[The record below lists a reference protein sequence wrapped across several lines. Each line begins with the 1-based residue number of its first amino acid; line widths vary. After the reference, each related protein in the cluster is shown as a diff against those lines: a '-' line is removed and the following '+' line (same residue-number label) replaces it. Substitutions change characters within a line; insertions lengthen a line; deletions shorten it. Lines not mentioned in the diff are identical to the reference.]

1 MKKLIL
7 VLPILLLLIQC
18 KSQDKLLDEIL
29 LKNYEQHFISSGD
42 NFPDISL
49 FDNDRYKFLISL
61 HNGFHENE
69 IRKKLNWSD
78 KEFKYQVEL
87 LKNNGYLKEKNGSLF
102 PSISIIMNNE
112 GQELFKQAEQVA
124 EDIAQS
130 IIMIDPLMKQKYFT
144 MEVADKYSYVDFNFF
159 LLSDV
164 LLDNW
169 QINNVEND
177 FLKKKRT
184 LRHGKRYYIQLA
196 EKDSLMKKEVFGI
209 YGNQYKCKDS
219 ICYITYGNNRKNN
232 HRSINELDLMNIP
245 FLSIIDQY
253 ILDEMAEYYKPVLLK
268 ILEKYKPMFIEFYD
282 NSVFKNELSFEE
294 YFIWYYHFI
303 YTKATDKL
311 ADKSHIEIPENG
323 IFRVKLEQ

>member
-7 VLPILLLLIQC
+7 VFPILLLLIQC
-18 KSQDKLLDEIL
+18 ESQNKSLDEIL
-29 LKNYEQHFISSGD
+29 LQNYEQHFISSGD
-42 NFPDISL
+42 NFPEISL
-49 FDNDRYKFLISL
+49 FDNDRYKLLIGL

-69 IRKKLNWSD
+69 IRNKINWSD
-78 KEFKYQVEL
+78 EEFKNQVEL
-87 LKNNGYLKEKNGSLF
+87 LKNNGYLEEKTGSLF
-102 PSISIIMNNE
+102 PSVSIIMNKE

-124 EDIAQS
+124 EDIAES
-130 IIMIDPLMKQKYFT
+130 IIRIDPVMKQKYLT
-144 MEVADKYSYVDFNFF
+144 MEVADRYSYANFKFF

-209 YGNQYKCKDS
+209 YGNQYKCNDS
-219 ICYITYGNNRKNN
+219 VCYIIYGNNRKNN
-232 HRSINELDLMNIP
+232 HKSINELDSMNIP
-245 FLSIIDQY
+245 FLSISDQD
-253 ILDEMAEYYKPVLLK
+253 ILDEMAEFYKPELLK
-268 ILEKYKPMFIEFYD
+268 ILEKNKVKFIEFYD

-311 ADKSHIEIPENG
+311 AEKSHIIIPESG
-323 IFRVKLEQ
+323 VFRVKIER